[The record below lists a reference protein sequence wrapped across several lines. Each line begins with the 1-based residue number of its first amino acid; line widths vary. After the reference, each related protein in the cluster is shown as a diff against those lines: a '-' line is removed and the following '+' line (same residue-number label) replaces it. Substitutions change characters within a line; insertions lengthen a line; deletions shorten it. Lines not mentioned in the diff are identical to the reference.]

1 MHNNRNISFKEAR
14 TERIAQQAALTALE
28 AAFDDAITNDDWCR
42 MADLEGPLCYQIDRV
57 STIFQNFQ
65 YLENN

>member
-1 MHNNRNISFKEAR
+1 MINNRNISFKEACA
-14 TERIAQQAALTALE
+14 ERVAQEAALTDLE

-42 MADLEGPLCYQIDRV
+42 MADLEGQLCCQIDKV

-65 YLENN
+65 YLESN

>member
-1 MHNNRNISFKEAR
+1 MIKNKNISFEEAYA
-14 TERIAQQAALTALE
+14 ERIAQETALITLE

-42 MADLEGPLCYQIDRV
+42 MADLEGQLCCQIDRV
-57 STIFQNFQ
+57 STICHNFQ

>member
-1 MHNNRNISFKEAR
+1 MIKNKSISFEEACA
-14 TERIAQQAALTALE
+14 ERIAQEVALTTLE
-28 AAFDDAITNDDWCR
+28 AAFDDAVLNDDWCR
-42 MADLEGPLCYQIDRV
+42 IADLEGQLYCQIDRV

>member
-1 MHNNRNISFKEAR
+1 MHNNRNISFKEAS

-42 MADLEGPLCYQIDRV
+42 MADLEGQLCYQIDRV